1 MNKVSL
7 YVPLGVFLLLAML
20 LAAGFWLDDP
30 HKLPSELIGRPLP
43 EFALA
48 DVVNP
53 ERTVTKADL
62 VGQISLVNVWATWCP
77 NCLMEHPKLLQI
89 AREGSV
95 RVIGVN
101 YNDDIVKAQA
111 WLKKYQDPYYVSV
124 ADTEGTLGI
133 DLGVYGAP
141 ETFVLDAEGF
151 IRYRYVG
158 PVTERVWQEILL
170 PIIDEIRSNDVSGSD
185 QTASRG

>member
-1 MNKVSL
+1 MNKATL
-7 YVPLGVFLLLAML
+7 FVPLGVFLLLVIL
-20 LAAGFWLDDP
+20 LAAGFGLDDP
-30 HKLPSELIGRPLP
+30 HKLPSELVGKPLP

-53 ERTVTKADL
+53 ERIVTQADL
-62 VGQISLVNVWATWCP
+62 IGQVSLINIWATWCP
-77 NCLMEHPKLLQI
+77 NCLQEHPKLMEI
-89 AREGSV
+89 SREGKV

-101 YNDDIVKAQA
+101 YNDDLAKAQA
-111 WLKKYQDPYYVSV
+111 WLKRYKNPYAITV
-124 ADTEGTLGI
+124 ADTEGKLGI

-158 PVTERVWQEILL
+158 PVTDQVWQETLL
-170 PIIDEIRSNDVSGSD
+170 PIINEFNSGSGTE
-185 QTASRG
+185 TAPRG

>member
-101 YNDDIVKAQA
+101 YNDDIGKAQA